1 MKIKVTPDLTRQIID
16 ILTEVMEKSEN
27 LTEEDKERLKD
38 IRRKRKR
45 NNKDSNT
52 R

>member
-1 MKIKVTPDLTRQIID
+1 MKIKVTPDLTRQTID
-16 ILTEVMEKSEN
+16 ILTEVMEKNEN